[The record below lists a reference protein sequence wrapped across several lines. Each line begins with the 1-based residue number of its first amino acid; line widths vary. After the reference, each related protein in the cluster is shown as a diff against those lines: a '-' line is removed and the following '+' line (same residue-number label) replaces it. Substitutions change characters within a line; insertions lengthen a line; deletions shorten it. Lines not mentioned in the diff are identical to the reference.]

1 MPNYQDAKIY
11 KLINDSMPGLVYYGS
26 TCNTFSKRLGQHKD
40 KQNTCS
46 SKCLFED
53 GTVQIILVEKY
64 PCTDKMELNARERYY
79 IENNDCVNKSIP
91 GRTRKEYYKD
101 NQEKIVLYSREYKEK
116 NREEVNRK
124 AREFKEKHRDEIR
137 RKDQEYRAKNKV
149 ELNKRR
155 RELYQQNKD
164 KFHAKD
170 SKYREKNRDELNRKA
185 RERYAK
191 KKAEKL
197 VAQ

>member
-91 GRTRKEYYKD
+91 GRTRKEYSED
-101 NQEKIVLYSREYKEK
+101 NRDEI
-116 NREEVNRK
+116 NRK